1 MFKLSIITPT
11 YKRSRDLIKNYN
23 FLKKNVNFYNFEW
36 ILLYEIDDYKTV
48 ATINTIN
55 DKFVKKY
62 PGYYKSADKAT
73 IFGIKKSTGYFIVL
87 HPDDDFFTKDF
98 FFTIRKVS
106 ASLEWIIGGGFYIN
120 KKNKISQKY
129 ITLVKSMLLKNYS
142 SHILRII
149 NFLMGA
155 SIIFKKII
163 FQKLGG
169 IPKINY
175 AGADYFL
182 WLKFD
187 KFYQPKIINKN
198 FSFSRFDENTIT
210 GSFDIKRYVMRLKV
224 LKSYANNFLVR
235 LLQYLIIISIIIF
248 NFINKVILK
257 KY

>member
-87 HPDDDFFTKDF
+87 HPDDEFFTKDF

-169 IPKINY
+169 VPKINY

>member
-1 MFKLSIITPT
+1 MLKLSIITPT

-23 FLKKNVNFYNFEW
+23 FLKKNANFYNFEW
-36 ILLYEIDDYKTV
+36 ILLYERDDYKTV
-48 ATINTIN
+48 ATISSIN

-62 PGYYKSADKAT
+62 PGHYKSADKAT

-87 HPDDDFFTKDF
+87 HPDDDFFCKNF
-98 FFTIRKVS
+98 FFNIRKVS
-106 ASLEWIIGGGFYIN
+106 ASLEWIIGKGFYIN
-120 KKNKISQKY
+120 KKNKISKKY

-149 NFLMGA
+149 NFLMGP

-169 IPKINY
+169 VPKINY
-175 AGADYFL
+175 AGSDYFL

-198 FSFSRFDENTIT
+198 FSFSRLDENTIT
-210 GSFDIKRYVMRLKV
+210 GGFDIKRYVMRLKV

-235 LLQYLIIISIIIF
+235 FFQYLIIILIIIF

>member
-11 YKRSRDLIKNYN
+11 YKRSRDLLKNYN

-129 ITLVKSMLLKNYS
+129 ITLVKSTLLKNYS

-169 IPKINY
+169 VPKINY